1 MAKIQVSQPAPV
13 FEVDSQKGK
22 IRLADYKDKKNVV
35 LCFYCGDDTPGCNIQ
50 LSRMLDDY
58 SKFAE
63 KDTEILGVNP
73 ASIEKHD
80 GYATKFKFPFPLLAD
95 IDKTI
100 CESYGVLRMFIRSV
114 IRTVVIIDKQGI
126 IRYIQRG
133 MPADDELL
141 RILDEIN
148 K

>member
-1 MAKIQVSQPAPV
+1 MAKIQIGQQAPPI
-13 FEVDSQKGK
+13 EVDSQKGK
-22 IRLADYKDKKNVV
+22 TRLADYKGKKNVV

-50 LSRMLDDY
+50 LSRMRDDY
-58 SKFAE
+58 AKFTQKE
-63 KDTEILGVNP
+63 TEILGVNP
-73 ASIEKHD
+73 ASVDKHAE
-80 GYATKFKFPFPLLAD
+80 YATKFEFPFPLLAD
-95 IDKTI
+95 IDKTV

-133 MPADDELL
+133 MPSDEELL
-141 RILDEIN
+141 KALDEIN